1 MPTGAIMTAATFD
14 MFDFVTELVE
24 SGIPEKQA
32 NAYAKAHNKVQ
43 RSHDEKLIETVIEK
57 VKHDYKLDEVTTKH
71 DLRELE
77 LTLTAQIKETEYK
90 IELLRSE
97 LRHDVDNVRIAI
109 EKTRADLIMWFV
121 GTAFTMA
128 GFIFMLIRLKFLI
141 IPD

>member
-1 MPTGAIMTAATFD
+1 MTAATFD
-14 MFDFVTELVE
+14 MFDFVAELVE
-24 SGIPEKQA
+24 SGVPEKQA
-32 NAYAKAHNKVQ
+32 NAYAKAYSKVQ
-43 RSHDEKLIETVIEK
+43 RCHDEKLIETVVEK
-57 VKHDYKLDEVTTKH
+57 VKHDYKLDDVATKR
-71 DLRELE
+71 DIKELE
-77 LTLTAQIKETEYK
+77 LQIALVRKD
-90 IELLRSE
+90 IEIVKSE